1 MIWGVSDP
9 RACYAYPQEEKA
21 KTGTGVRRSLRAR
34 RCPVRTQFLGALC
47 VMVTVIAV
55 VSLAPV
61 PVAGQS
67 ATAPADPWTPPRTP
81 DGQPDLQG
89 IWANNNATPLQR
101 PEGLAGKQALTDE
114 EVATLK
120 ERAGQLFGDD
130 AGDAAFGDSVFQAAL
145 ADAEDFTSRDA
156 GTGNYNH
163 FWLVERDFDN
173 RTSLVVDPPDGRI
186 PPLTPEG
193 QQRADA
199 RSAARR
205 RPASGPEDRSLSER
219 CISFGVPRLGAGYNS
234 YYQILQTPGYVVIF
248 METIHDARV
257 IPLDGRPHISQDIR
271 QWHGD
276 PRGHWEDDTLVVDTT
291 NYSPKS
297 YLRGSAENLHVVERF
312 TRVGPRTINYE
323 ITVDDPTT
331 WTGAWTAMIPLKKT
345 EDPIFEFACHEGNL
359 GMEGIL
365 SGARAQDKAKAAAD
379 AAETESR

>member
-1 MIWGVSDP
+1 M
-9 RACYAYPQEEKA
+9 R
-21 KTGTGVRRSLRAR
+21 TRSLA
-34 RCPVRTQFLGALC
+34 ALC
-47 VMVTVIAV
+47 VMATVIAV

-61 PVAGQS
+61 PVAGQTPRAS
-67 ATAPADPWTPPRTP
+67 FVAADTWTPPRTP

-101 PEGLAGKQALTDE
+101 PEELAEKQALTDE

-120 ERAGQLFGDD
+120 ERATQLFDDD

-145 ADAEDFTSRDA
+145 ADTEDFTSTDG

-199 RSAARR
+199 RSAARE
-205 RPASGPEDRSLSER
+205 RPADGPEDRSLSER

-234 YYQILQTPGYVVIF
+234 YYQILQTPGAVVIF

-257 IPLDGRPHISQDIR
+257 IPLDGRPHISQNIR

-276 PRGHWEDDTLVVDTT
+276 PRGHWEGDTLVVDTT

-297 YLRGSAENLHVVERF
+297 YFRGSAENLHVVERF
-312 TRVGPRTINYE
+312 TRVGPRTISYE

-331 WTGAWTAMIPLKKT
+331 WTNAWTAMIPLKKT
-345 EDPIFEFACHEGNL
+345 EDPIYEFACHEGNI

-365 SGARAQDKAKAAAD
+365 SGARAQEKAAAE
-379 AAETESR
+379 AATTESR

>member
-1 MIWGVSDP
+1 MSHRCITSL
-9 RACYAYPQEEKA
+9 
-21 KTGTGVRRSLRAR
+21 GT
-34 RCPVRTQFLGALC
+34 LG
-47 VMVTVIAV
+47 TVIAI

-61 PVAGQS
+61 PVAGQTPRAS
-67 ATAPADPWTPPRTP
+67 FAAADTWTLPRTP

-101 PEGLAGKQALTDE
+101 PEELAGRQALTDE

-120 ERAGQLFGDD
+120 ERATQLFNDD

-145 ADAEDFTSRDA
+145 AEAEDFTSTDA

-193 QQRADA
+193 QKRADA

-205 RPASGPEDRSLSER
+205 RPADGPEDRSLSER
-219 CISFGVPRLGAGYNS
+219 CISFGMPRLGAGYNS

-276 PRGHWEDDTLVVDTT
+276 PRGHWEGDTLVVDTT

-312 TRVGPRTINYE
+312 TRVGPHTISYE

-331 WTGAWTAMIPLKKT
+331 WTTAWTAMILLKKT
-345 EDPIFEFACHEGNL
+345 EDSIFEFACHEGNI

-365 SGARAQDKAKAAAD
+365 SGARAQEKAAAE

>member
-1 MIWGVSDP
+1 MSHPCITSL
-9 RACYAYPQEEKA
+9 
-21 KTGTGVRRSLRAR
+21 GT
-34 RCPVRTQFLGALC
+34 LG
-47 VMVTVIAV
+47 TVIAI

-61 PVAGQS
+61 PVAGQTPRAS
-67 ATAPADPWTPPRTP
+67 FAAADTWTLPRTP

-101 PEGLAGKQALTDE
+101 PEELAGRQALTDE

-120 ERAGQLFGDD
+120 ERATQLFDDD

-145 ADAEDFTSRDA
+145 ADAGDFTSTDA
-156 GTGNYNH
+156 STGNYNH

-199 RSAARR
+199 RSEARR
-205 RPASGPEDRSLSER
+205 RPADGPEDRSLSER

-257 IPLDGRPHISQDIR
+257 IPLDGRPHISQNIR

-276 PRGHWEDDTLVVDTT
+276 PRGRWEGDTLVVDTT

-297 YLRGSAENLHVVERF
+297 DLRGSAENLHVVERF
-312 TRVGPRTINYE
+312 TRVGPRTISYE

-331 WTGAWTAMIPLKKT
+331 WTNAWTAVILLKKT
-345 EDPIFEFACHEGNL
+345 EDSIFEFGCHEGNI

-365 SGARAQDKAKAAAD
+365 RGARAQEKAVAE

>member
-1 MIWGVSDP
+1 MSHRVLAS
-9 RACYAYPQEEKA
+9 
-21 KTGTGVRRSLRAR
+21 TGVLA
-34 RCPVRTQFLGALC
+34 
-47 VMVTVIAV
+47 TVIAI

-61 PVAGQS
+61 PVAGQTPRAS
-67 ATAPADPWTPPRTP
+67 FAAADTWTLPRTP

-101 PEGLAGKQALTDE
+101 PEELAGRQALTDE

-120 ERAGQLFGDD
+120 ERATQLFNDD

-145 ADAEDFTSRDA
+145 AEAEDFTSTDA

-193 QQRADA
+193 QKRADA

-205 RPASGPEDRSLSER
+205 RPADGPEDRSLSER

-276 PRGHWEDDTLVVDTT
+276 PRGHWEGDTLVVDTT

-297 YLRGSAENLHVVERF
+297 YLRGSAENLHAVERF
-312 TRVGPRTINYE
+312 TRVGPHTISYE

-331 WTGAWTAMIPLKKT
+331 WTNAWTAMILLKKT
-345 EDPIFEFACHEGNL
+345 EDSIFEFACHEGNI

-365 SGARAQDKAKAAAD
+365 SGARAQEKAAAE